1 MSGSLTNMG
10 GELNEEIYHE
20 EHKKSLQSS
29 DKLALFD

>member
-10 GELNEEIYHE
+10 GELNEEIDHE
-20 EHKKSLQSS
+20 GHTKSLQSS